1 MILQI
6 AQHLQVSPNQIIK
19 VEEWANCYFVVAK
32 GIGGRFVSKKVV
44 TPAPVQ
50 APVLQSYQVNLSKQ
64 CRQVRK
70 TNHTLDGRRRRALF
84 C

>member
-6 AQHLQVSPNQIIK
+6 AQHLQVSPSQITKI
-19 VEEWANCYFVVAK
+19 EEWKHCYFVVVK
-32 GIGGRFVSKKVV
+32 GVGGRFVSKKVV
-44 TPAPVQ
+44 TPAP
-50 APVLQSYQVNLSKQ
+50 APAVRSYQVNLSKR

-70 TNHTLDGRRRRALF
+70 SNHTLDGRRRRALF